1 MASII
6 IFATLWGFALKEW
19 SGASSATKRL
29 VWAGIATLVGSTI
42 AIGVG
47 NYLQTPH

>member
-1 MASII
+1 
-6 IFATLWGFALKEW
+6 
-19 SGASSATKRL
+19 